1 MNPLISS
8 LTTTALKGKITVAGD
23 KSISHRAL
31 IFSSLANGI
40 SNISGLLEG
49 EDVLRTA
56 TALKK
61 MGARIKRLETKNEN
75 NIWQVNGVGYAGLQ
89 KPDSILDMG
98 NSGTST
104 RLLMGLVTPFNFSTS
119 FTGDDSLIKRPMK
132 RVFEPLKEIGA
143 EIIARDENLLP
154 ATIIGTDEPMPIT
167 YEMKVASAQIK
178 SAIMLAALNINGT
191 TTIIEPEKCRD
202 HTEIMMQYLGLDIEV
217 IESSSPYLGGA
228 SLRQQTM
235 GVDTG
240 SPYLGGASLP
250 QQTMGVDTG
259 SPYLE
264 GASLP
269 KYFLWQTMGVRK
281 IIINGCNDF
290 AAKDFVVPGDISSA
304 AFIIVAALIT
314 PNSKI
319 KINNVGVNPLRDGII
334 TTLKEMGGNIEL
346 INQRLVG
353 GEKVADIVVEY
364 SQLKGIEVPARRA
377 PSMIDEYP
385 ILSVAAANAKGIT
398 KMNGLA
404 ELKVKESNRLAAIA
418 DGLKAC
424 GVEAKVGEDSLEVIG
439 GIKEQQN
446 IAQIK
451 THLDH
456 RIAMSFLIMGLRVKS
471 GVQIDD
477 CEMIKTSFPNFMQI
491 FSSFGVEFKNA

>member
-1 MNPLISS
+1 MTSLISS
-8 LTTTALKGKITVAGD
+8 LITNALKGEIIVAGD

-56 TALKK
+56 TALEK
-61 MGARIKRLETKNEN
+61 MGTKIKRLDNQT
-75 NIWQVNGVGYAGLQ
+75 WQVNGVGYCGLQ

-143 EIIARDENLLP
+143 EIIAREGNLLP
-154 ATIIGTDEPMPIT
+154 ATIIGTDESMPIT
-167 YEMKVASAQIK
+167 YEMKVASAQVK
-178 SAIMLAALNINGT
+178 SAIMLAALNINGK

-202 HTEIMMQYLGLDIEV
+202 HTEIMMQYLGLDVQVEA
-217 IESSSPYLGGA
+217 YKNGN
-228 SLRQQTM
+228 
-235 GVDTG
+235 
-240 SPYLGGASLP
+240 
-250 QQTMGVDTG
+250 
-259 SPYLE
+259 
-264 GASLP
+264 
-269 KYFLWQTMGVRK
+269 K
-281 IIINGCNDF
+281 ITVNGCNDF

-319 KINNVGVNPLRDGII
+319 KINNVGVNHLRDGII

-353 GEKVADIVVEY
+353 GEKVADIIVEY
-364 SQLKGIEVPARRA
+364 SQLKGIEVPASRA

-385 ILSVAAANAKGIT
+385 ILSVAAACAEGIT

-404 ELKVKESNRLAAIA
+404 ELKVKESNRLQAIA
-418 DGLKAC
+418 DGLKSC
-424 GVEAKVGEDSLEVIG
+424 GVEAKVGEDSLEVCG
-439 GIKEQQN
+439 GIKDQQN

-456 RIAMSFLIMGLRVKS
+456 RIAMSFLIMGLRVKN

-477 CEMIKTSFPNFMQI
+477 SEMIKTSFPNFMQI
-491 FSSFGVEFKNA
+491 FSSFEVEFKTAS

>member
-1 MNPLISS
+1 
-8 LTTTALKGKITVAGD
+8 
-23 KSISHRAL
+23 
-31 IFSSLANGI
+31 
-40 SNISGLLEG
+40 
-49 EDVLRTA
+49 
-56 TALKK
+56 
-61 MGARIKRLETKNEN
+61 
-75 NIWQVNGVGYAGLQ
+75 
-89 KPDSILDMG
+89 
-98 NSGTST
+98 
-104 RLLMGLVTPFNFSTS
+104 
-119 FTGDDSLIKRPMK
+119 
-132 RVFEPLKEIGA
+132 
-143 EIIARDENLLP
+143 
-154 ATIIGTDEPMPIT
+154 
-167 YEMKVASAQIK
+167 
-178 SAIMLAALNINGT
+178 
-191 TTIIEPEKCRD
+191 
-202 HTEIMMQYLGLDIEV
+202 
-217 IESSSPYLGGA
+217 
-228 SLRQQTM
+228 M

-250 QQTMGVDTG
+250 Q
-259 SPYLE
+259 
-264 GASLP
+264 
-269 KYFLWQTMGVRK
+269 QTMGVRK

>member
-1 MNPLISS
+1 MPHPLISS
-8 LTTTALKGKITVAGD
+8 QTTQSLKGEITVAGD

-49 EDVLRTA
+49 EDVLKTA
-56 TALKK
+56 AALSK
-61 MGARIKRLETKNEN
+61 MGAKITRQDNGN
-75 NIWQVNGVGYAGLQ
+75 WQVNGIGYCGLQ
-89 KPDSILDMG
+89 EPDDVLDMG

-104 RLLMGLVTPFNFSTS
+104 RLLMGLVAPFNFKTT
-119 FTGDDSLIKRPMK
+119 FTGDASLRKRPMK
-132 RVFEPLKEIGA
+132 RVFDPIKEIGA
-143 EIIARDENLLP
+143 EVIARGENLLP
-154 ATIIGTDEPMPIT
+154 ATIIGAEAPLPIT
-167 YEMKVASAQIK
+167 YQMKIASAQIK
-178 SAIMLAALNINGT
+178 SAILLSALNINGT
-191 TTIIEPEKCRD
+191 TTVIEPEKCRD
-202 HTEIMMQYLGLDIEV
+202 HTEIMMRYLGIDIKV
-217 IESSSPYLGGA
+217 IDGEAGSPYLGGT

-235 GVDTG
+235 GVDK
-240 SPYLGGASLP
+240 SSN
-250 QQTMGVDTG
+250 
-259 SPYLE
+259 
-264 GASLP
+264 
-269 KYFLWQTMGVRK
+269 K
-281 IIINGCNDF
+281 ITINGCNDF
-290 AAKDFVVPGDISSA
+290 DAKDFTVPGDISSA

-346 INQRLVG
+346 VNQRLVG

-364 SQLKGIEVPARRA
+364 SKLKGIQVPASRA

-385 ILSVAAANAKGIT
+385 ILSIAAACASGTT

-404 ELKVKESNRLAAIA
+404 ELKVKESDRLAAIA
-418 DGLKAC
+418 NGLKAC
-424 GVEAKVGEDSLEVIG
+424 GVEAIVGEDSLEVIG
-439 GIKEQQN
+439 GIKEQSD

-456 RIAMSFLIMGLRVKS
+456 RIAMSFLIMGLKVKN

-477 CEMIKTSFPNFMQI
+477 AEPINTSFPNFIKI
-491 FSSFGVEFKNA
+491 FADFGVEFKNA

>member
-1 MNPLISS
+1 MTPLISFS
-8 LTTTALKGKITVAGD
+8 TTAALKGEINVAGD

-56 TALKK
+56 EALRK
-61 MGARIKRLETKNEN
+61 MGATIERLDNGT
-75 NIWQVNGVGYAGLQ
+75 WQVNGVGYCGLQ
-89 KPDSILDMG
+89 EPDSVLDMG

-104 RLLMGLVTPFNFSTS
+104 RLLMGLVSTFNFKTS
-119 FTGDDSLIKRPMK
+119 FTGDESLVKRPMK
-132 RVFEPLKEIGA
+132 RVFDPLKEIGA
-143 EIIARDENLLP
+143 QIIATNDNLLP
-154 ATIIGTDEPMPIT
+154 ATIIGTDEPLPIA
-167 YEMKVASAQIK
+167 YELKVASAQIK
-178 SAIMLAALNINGT
+178 SAIMLAALNINGET
-191 TTIIEPEKCRD
+191 IIIEPEKCRD
-202 HTEIMMQYLGLDIEV
+202 HSEIMMQYLGLDVKVE
-217 IESSSPYLGGA
+217 E
-228 SLRQQTM
+228 
-235 GVDTG
+235 
-240 SPYLGGASLP
+240 
-250 QQTMGVDTG
+250 
-259 SPYLE
+259 LE
-264 GASLP
+264 KG
-269 KYFLWQTMGVRK
+269 RK
-281 IIINGCNDF
+281 ITVNGCNDF
-290 AAKDFVVPGDISSA
+290 AAKNFVVPGDISSA

-346 INQRLVG
+346 VNQRLVG
-353 GEKVADIVVEY
+353 GERVADILVEY
-364 SQLKGIEVPARRA
+364 SNLKGIEVPSSRA

-385 ILSVAAANAKGIT
+385 ILAIAAACADGIT

-404 ELKVKESNRLAAIA
+404 ELKVKESNRLQAIA

-424 GVEAKVGEDSLEVIG
+424 GVEAIVGEDSLEVVG
-439 GIKEQQN
+439 GIKEQNN

-477 CEMIKTSFPNFMQI
+477 SEMIKTSFPNFMQI
-491 FSSFGVEFKNA
+491 FSNFGVEFKNA

>member
-217 IESSSPYLGGA
+217 IESSSPYLEGSSLPQQTMGVECSPYLGGA

-240 SPYLGGASLP
+240 SPYLEGSSLP
-250 QQTMGVDTG
+250 Q
-259 SPYLE
+259 
-264 GASLP
+264 
-269 KYFLWQTMGVRK
+269 QTMGVRK

>member
-1 MNPLISS
+1 
-8 LTTTALKGKITVAGD
+8 
-23 KSISHRAL
+23 
-31 IFSSLANGI
+31 
-40 SNISGLLEG
+40 
-49 EDVLRTA
+49 
-56 TALKK
+56 
-61 MGARIKRLETKNEN
+61 
-75 NIWQVNGVGYAGLQ
+75 
-89 KPDSILDMG
+89 
-98 NSGTST
+98 
-104 RLLMGLVTPFNFSTS
+104 
-119 FTGDDSLIKRPMK
+119 
-132 RVFEPLKEIGA
+132 
-143 EIIARDENLLP
+143 
-154 ATIIGTDEPMPIT
+154 
-167 YEMKVASAQIK
+167 
-178 SAIMLAALNINGT
+178 
-191 TTIIEPEKCRD
+191 
-202 HTEIMMQYLGLDIEV
+202 
-217 IESSSPYLGGA
+217 
-228 SLRQQTM
+228 
-235 GVDTG
+235 
-240 SPYLGGASLP
+240 
-250 QQTMGVDTG
+250 
-259 SPYLE
+259 
-264 GASLP
+264 
-269 KYFLWQTMGVRK
+269 MGVRK

>member
-1 MNPLISS
+1 MNPRISS

-217 IESSSPYLGGA
+217 IESSSPYLEGS
-228 SLRQQTM
+228 SLPQQTM
-235 GVDTG
+235 GVKC

-250 QQTMGVDTG
+250 Q
-259 SPYLE
+259 
-264 GASLP
+264 
-269 KYFLWQTMGVRK
+269 QTMGVRK

-456 RIAMSFLIMGLRVKS
+456 RIAMSFLIMGLRFKS